1 MKKQKA
7 KANTKLEKQK
17 CKTKAKAEEIVNF
30 TFLVE
35 NCFFIL
41 PDHKPLA
48 LFFNHQC
55 KKGSAQVFL
64 LSSYYSEDLAFDDRE
79 NRESYSETSRIFK
92 YQHLMAESLNYSR
105 KKLHLRCST

>member
-17 CKTKAKAEEIVNF
+17 CKTKVKAEEIVNF

-41 PDHKPLA
+41 PDH
-48 LFFNHQC
+48 QC

-64 LSSYYSEDLAFDDRE
+64 LSSYYSEGLAFDDRE